1 MSLKGIKGGS
11 DEMRAIPT
19 RWGFIL
25 PGITPLRFGL
35 PGEDKRK
42 PSLMRFQAFSNNR
55 KILITC

>member
-1 MSLKGIKGGS
+1 MKRYFLLGS
-11 DEMRAIPT
+11 HGWEYRTFSGAIPT

-42 PSLMRFQAFSNNR
+42 PSLMRFQAFSNN
-55 KILITC
+55 